1 MTDDI
6 KQQLSALIDGE
17 LDPAAGRFLLRRLQR
32 EPELSA
38 QWERWHLVR
47 DCLQHQRVT
56 PLRDDFAARIS
67 AALAEDARPAAGRG
81 ASGVL
86 RWAGGFAVAASVAVA
101 ALLAVPSP
109 SLAPADAPAA
119 SSATAQVVPSGLNE
133 RDLRPNLG
141 PVAHSVAH
149 DRDRP
154 AGVRVDPWVE
164 AYLMRHNA
172 ALMQSGEQ
180 GFAPFVP
187 ALSPA
192 RQWSML
198 PPAEPERPR

>member
-38 QWERWHLVR
+38 QWERWHLAR
-47 DCLQHQRVT
+47 DCLQRQRVT
-56 PLRDDFAARIS
+56 PLREDFAARIA
-67 AALAEDARPAAGRG
+67 AALADEARPASRG
-81 ASGVL
+81 ATSGVL
-86 RWAGGFAVAASVAVA
+86 RWAGGFAVAASVAIA

-109 SLAPADAPAA
+109 SLAPAGAPA
-119 SSATAQVVPSGLNE
+119 SSAQAQVVPSGLSE

-149 DRDRP
+149 ERDRP

-198 PPAEPERPR
+198 PPAEPERQR